1 MFPNPN
7 PYISGEDVRYPLQ
20 SDDNAVNDMY
30 VVNYLER
37 EQEEVSLAG
46 AEKTTVRW
54 LIGRRTGA
62 KTYAMRLFE
71 IAPGGIIPLH
81 QHDEEHEIF
90 VLSGRAKVL
99 GLPDELYAKKDDA
112 VFIPSN
118 EEHGYDNTDGE
129 EPFRFI
135 CVIPLLTQE

>member
-1 MFPNPN
+1 
-7 PYISGEDVRYPLQ
+7 
-20 SDDNAVNDMY
+20 MY
-30 VVNYLER
+30 VVNYKER
-37 EQEEVSLAG
+37 ELEEVNLAG
-46 AEKTTVRW
+46 AELTTVRW

-71 IAPGGIIPLH
+71 IAPGGKIPLH

-90 VLSGRAKVL
+90 ILDGKAKVL
-99 GLPDELYAKKDDA
+99 GAPTEQYAQKDDA

-118 EEHGYDNTDGE
+118 EEHGYDNTEGT

-135 CVIPLLTQE
+135 CAIPLLKTEE